1 MCLNCGFPSTI
12 GHWSEA
18 GAVTATDRLRSR
30 FRRAAALGAA
40 LGRYG
45 LTAYD
50 DGSGSGIA
58 LADRTGRTEIV
69 ESLAQVWTTAE
80 RLCGRPIDP
89 LDPRFTADD
98 GP

>member
-18 GAVTATDRLRSR
+18 GSVTATDRLRNR
-30 FRRAAALGAA
+30 FRRATALGAA
-40 LGRYG
+40 LGSYG

-69 ESLAQVWTTAE
+69 ESLADVWTTAE

-89 LDPRFTADD
+89 LDPCFTADD
-98 GP
+98 G